1 MVRPNI
7 RGGAADT
14 YHDSLVGGPGN
25 DTLTGGVGEDLFIF
39 SPGDGEDVIKN
50 FNQAED
56 GLKLADFGL
65 SGINDLSITTGA
77 SDTVITVNNVD
88 DFSITLQGFT
98 GTLVAGDFIFS

>member
-1 MVRPNI
+1 MRL
-7 RGGAADT
+7 GGPTQYPGWRRRYLPRLACRRA
-14 YHDSLVGGPGN
+14 PGN

-65 SGINDLSITTGA
+65 SGITT
-77 SDTVITVNNVD
+77 
-88 DFSITLQGFT
+88 
-98 GTLVAGDFIFS
+98 